1 MNRATRAA
9 GQSETP
15 ATLVWINSDEAF
27 IVRWDGAATIE
38 RVASEVPAHQRSTG
52 HLRHDPTVRHG
63 GGGPPTDR
71 LERDRQA
78 HLTAFVQAVA
88 EHVPP
93 TDAVRI
99 VGPGV
104 VRQRLERVLRAED
117 RRLRRSRTIDLRASA
132 PLTEHQLVANVRALA
147 GEPAPRRCTRSTPR

>member
-1 MNRATRAA
+1 MNRTARAA
-9 GQSETP
+9 GQREAP
-15 ATLVWINSDEAF
+15 ATLVWIDSDEAL
-27 IVRWDGAATIE
+27 IVRWDDGATIA
-38 RVASEVPAHQRSTG
+38 RVASDVPPHHRSTG

-63 GGGPPTDR
+63 GGGPPADR

-78 HLTAFVQAVA
+78 HLTAFVLLVA

-104 VRQRLERVLRAED
+104 VRKRLGAVLRAED
-117 RRLRRSRTIDLRASA
+117 RRLQRSRAIESQASA

-147 GEPAPRRCTRSTPR
+147 GEPAPRRCTKGTPR